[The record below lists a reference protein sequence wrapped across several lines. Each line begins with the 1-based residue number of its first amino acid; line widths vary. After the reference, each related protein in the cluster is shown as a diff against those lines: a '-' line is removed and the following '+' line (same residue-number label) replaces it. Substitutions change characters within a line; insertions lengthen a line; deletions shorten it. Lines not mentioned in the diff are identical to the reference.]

1 MSNAAIQTYAR
12 VINGAIVEWP
22 VYAEYITRRGDPM
35 SFYTPVIDNGK
46 PTPSPF
52 EVVASKAVFAGTQV
66 VMQYTVLPM
75 PFDMLLAKAWG
86 VNSMMEITRP
96 MGTSV
101 TAPDASKIDPALSAA
116 IQTSIQTQVQ
126 TMLDNFAAQKGY
138 SGIASLCGYANSSV
152 PNFAEEGK
160 IGMEVRD
167 QTWASLYSFLAQVTS
182 GAAPFIKDFQDVM
195 AVLPVMS
202 WVPVINGNAPVETG
216 QSLTLT
222 IANYSPAVTYTVAAS
237 SGTVVQSSG
246 TLTYTA
252 PSTAGSYSLTV
263 NETTLTIVVQAA
275 PAASSASAPASGTTA
290 S

>member
-46 PTPSPF
+46 PTPGPF
-52 EVVASKAVFAGTQV
+52 EVVSSKAVFAGSQV

-75 PFDMLLAKAWG
+75 PMEMLLAKAWG
-86 VNSMMEITRP
+86 VNNMLEVTRP
-96 MGTSV
+96 MGTAV
-101 TAPDASKIDPALSAA
+101 TPPDASKIDPSLSAA
-116 IQTSIQTQVQ
+116 IQESIQTRVQ
-126 TMLDNFAAQKGY
+126 TMLDSFAALKGY
-138 SGIASLCGYANSSV
+138 SGIASMCGYATSSV

-160 IGMEVRD
+160 VGMAVRD

-182 GAAPFIKDFQDVM
+182 GAAPFIKDFQDV
-195 AVLPVMS
+195 AAILPPMS
-202 WVPVINGNAPVETG
+202 WTPVITGNAAVQTG

-222 IANYSPAVTYTVAAS
+222 IANYNSAITYTVAAS
-237 SGTVVQSSG
+237 SGTVTQSAN

-252 PSTAGSYSLTV
+252 PGTAGSYSLTV
-263 NETTLTIVVQAA
+263 NETTIAIVVEA
-275 PAASSASAPASGTTA
+275 AASTTASAPASGTTT